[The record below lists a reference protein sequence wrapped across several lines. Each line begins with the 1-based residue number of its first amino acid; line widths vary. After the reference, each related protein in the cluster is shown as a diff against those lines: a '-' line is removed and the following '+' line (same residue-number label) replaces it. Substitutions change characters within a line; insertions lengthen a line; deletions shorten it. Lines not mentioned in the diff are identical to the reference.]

1 MQRDVKARY
10 VPVGFLSA
18 EPDWKGRRHGR
29 VRVLG
34 TEDDL
39 VPVLQ
44 RTGAET
50 LVVALP
56 MDPPT
61 HLRELQMAGRSL
73 GVDVLTLPAADELD
87 GEQISVH
94 QLRDVD
100 AQLRVLAGSHPRH
113 PPIAPALLHRMTGL

>member
-1 MQRDVKARY
+1 MVGDGYAGRHLVRAMQRDVKARY

-18 EPDWKGRRHGR
+18 RPDWKGRRHGR

-56 MDPPT
+56 MDP
-61 HLRELQMAGRSL
+61 
-73 GVDVLTLPAADELD
+73 ADP
-87 GEQISVH
+87 S
-94 QLRDVD
+94 
-100 AQLRVLAGSHPRH
+100 A
-113 PPIAPALLHRMTGL
+113 